1 MCLFLHY
8 IGLRYNICCDGLVP
22 LPHSKTSRAS
32 GILNPM
38 RSRLTVTLGC
48 SRWFNLIFN
57 FLSKATDLGWI
68 GCGFR
73 RWTRSSLHHSGY
85 FWTQIFGMLHQRSD
99 EDISEYTVC
108 FAESDGRR
116 GYRFKRLMYT
126 FWMIKCWLV
135 GIKLTDGHT
144 LPTGVTVVLV
154 FYAIHHNPLIY
165 PDPEMFKPERFFPEN
180 SIGRHPYAFVPF
192 SAGPRNCIGDWSFF

>member
-85 FWTQIFGMLHQRSD
+85 FWTQISGMLHQRSD

-116 GYRFKRLMYT
+116 GYRFKRLMYVYILNDKLLT
-126 FWMIKCWLV
+126 CWYKIDRWTYIANWRNGCI
-135 GIKLTDGHT
+135 GILRNTPQSSDLSGSGNVQAGT
-144 LPTGVTVVLV
+144 
-154 FYAIHHNPLIY
+154 
-165 PDPEMFKPERFFPEN
+165 FFPGEHHRATSVRLC
-180 SIGRHPYAFVPF
+180 SI
-192 SAGPRNCIGDWSFF
+192 